1 MNPSAGKILVVDD
14 DASIR
19 RALRSTLHSMGF
31 EIEEAS
37 TGEAA
42 LESVRNARFGVVL
55 LDINM
60 PGMGGIAACR
70 EIRRLLPGLA
80 ILMIS
85 VRDQEDDKIE
95 ALDVGADDYVTKPF
109 HVRELAA
116 RIRAAIRRA
125 HAPRSEPNEPIHIGD
140 IELDPARRLVRKAGQ
155 NVHLTPKEFDL
166 LHLLM
171 SHPGLPM
178 THSKLLHL
186 VWGPEYGGELEYL
199 RTFVRQ
205 LRKKLEDDPSQ
216 PVYLLT
222 DSHVGYRFMDAA
234 QEPVG
239 ERT

>member
-85 VRDQEDDKIE
+85 VRDQAQTITSPSRSMSGNSPPGF
-95 ALDVGADDYVTKPF
+95 APQF
-109 HVRELAA
+109 AA
-116 RIRAAIRRA
+116 RMHREASQTSPSISGTSSSIPRAGWFERQ
-125 HAPRSEPNEPIHIGD
+125 G
-140 IELDPARRLVRKAGQ
+140 
-155 NVHLTPKEFDL
+155 
-166 LHLLM
+166 
-171 SHPGLPM
+171 
-178 THSKLLHL
+178 
-186 VWGPEYGGELEYL
+186 
-199 RTFVRQ
+199 RT
-205 LRKKLEDDPSQ
+205 
-216 PVYLLT
+216 YT
-222 DSHVGYRFMDAA
+222 
-234 QEPVG
+234 
-239 ERT
+239 